1 MHQSIP
7 QCAHVQRV
15 FSNVTEVAGFVCVFP
30 GNKKR
35 NASDSALMA
44 APEPEGAAGTS
55 GPTDTAV
62 QKCGS

>member
-7 QCAHVQRV
+7 QCIEGV
-15 FSNVTEVAGFVCVFP
+15 FTEVVGLVCVFP

-55 GPTDTAV
+55 GPTDTTV